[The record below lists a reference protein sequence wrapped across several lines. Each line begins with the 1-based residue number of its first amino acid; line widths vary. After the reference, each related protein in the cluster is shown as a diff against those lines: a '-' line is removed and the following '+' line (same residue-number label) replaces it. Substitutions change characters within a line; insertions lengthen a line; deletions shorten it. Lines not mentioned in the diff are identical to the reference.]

1 MRRTM
6 LSVLWVGSVLLAI
19 AGLTVASHSTASAA
33 LDGTTP
39 LLCSVTS
46 MSECDAS
53 GQCEKQNPARH
64 PDFPTFLKI
73 NVPGKVIT
81 TAAPDSRKT
90 EIKSV
95 TRLDGRL
102 ILNGGENGRGW
113 AATIA
118 EDTGRMAAGIVAEDF
133 TLAIFG
139 TCTSP

>member
-1 MRRTM
+1 MRKTV
-6 LSVLWVGSVLLAI
+6 LNVLWVVGILLVMG
-19 AGLTVASHSTASAA
+19 GLTVASHSPASAA

-64 PDFPTFLKI
+64 PDFPSILKI

-95 TRLDGRL
+95 SRIDGRL
-102 ILNGGENGRGW
+102 ILTGGENGRGW
-113 AATIA
+113 ATTIA
-118 EDTGRMAAGIVAEDF
+118 EDTGRMAAGIVADDF

-139 TCTSP
+139 TCATP

>member
-1 MRRTM
+1 MRKTM
-6 LSVLWVGSVLLAI
+6 LSLLWVGSGLLVI
-19 AGLTVASHSTASAA
+19 VGLIVASYSTASAA

-39 LLCSVTS
+39 LLCSVTT
-46 MSECDAS
+46 MTECDAS
-53 GQCEKQNPARH
+53 GQCENQSPTRH
-64 PDFPTFLKI
+64 PDFPSMLKI
-73 NVPGKVIT
+73 NVPGRVIT
-81 TAAPDSRKT
+81 TAAADSRKT

-118 EDTGRMAAGIVAEDF
+118 EDTGRMAAGIVADDF
-133 TLAIFG
+133 TLALFG

>member
-1 MRRTM
+1 MRKTM
-6 LSVLWVGSVLLAI
+6 WSLSWVGGVLVLI
-19 AGLTVASHSTASAA
+19 VGLTVVPSSTASAA
-33 LDGTTP
+33 LDGSTP
-39 LLCSVTS
+39 LVCAVTS

-53 GQCEKQNPARH
+53 GQCERQNPARH
-64 PDFPTFLKI
+64 PDFPSVLKI
-73 NVPGKVIT
+73 NVPGRVIT

-90 EIKSV
+90 EIQSV

-118 EDTGRMAAGIVAEDF
+118 EDSGRMAAGIVADDF
-133 TLAIFG
+133 TLALFG